1 MKARIPKNIGG
12 GGAQNMNQMIKQA
25 QKMQDQITELQED
38 IEARDFSA
46 VVGGG
51 AVEVVVTGKKTIKSL
66 TLKPEVVDPE
76 DIEMLQDLII
86 SAINEAVNN
95 IETTTEA
102 EMSKITGGV
111 ALPGL
116 F

>member
-1 MKARIPKNIGG
+1 MKARLPKNMAGG
-12 GGAQNMNQMIKQA
+12 QNMNAMVKQA
-25 QKMQDQITELQED
+25 QKMQDEIVELQNE
-38 IEARDFSA
+38 IEERDFTA
-46 VVGGG
+46 TVGGG

-66 TLKPEVVDPE
+66 TIKPEVVDKD

-86 SAINEAVNN
+86 SALNEAVNN
-95 IETTTEA
+95 VEQTTEE

-111 ALPGL
+111 SLPGL